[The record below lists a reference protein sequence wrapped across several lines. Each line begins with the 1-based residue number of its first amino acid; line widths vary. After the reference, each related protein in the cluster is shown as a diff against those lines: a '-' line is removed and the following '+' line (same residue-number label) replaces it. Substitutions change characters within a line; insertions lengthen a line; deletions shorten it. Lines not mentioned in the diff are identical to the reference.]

1 MNNASVP
8 VLIFVLLINRAFAAP
23 TTGTV
28 LEPMEKI
35 ADKPNLDAAFVVP
48 ELVEVRVRHGESLY
62 LLARWSGVAVEAI
75 EEMNGIDLGHPLK
88 GGQNLIIPMT
98 REQSDRLA
106 AARDLFANQRKDNY
120 LARRGGLVEVQSY
133 RLKTGDT
140 VWKVARSH
148 GRLPTWL
155 IKAFNPG
162 VNINRVRIGQRVF
175 IPIVGDMVSPDE
187 PCAPPGPEEGC

>member
-1 MNNASVP
+1 MKNASVP
-8 VLIFVLLINRAFAAP
+8 VLMLVLLINRAFAMP
-23 TTGTV
+23 TPDAKPSSADSV
-28 LEPMEKI
+28 VEKSG
-35 ADKPNLDAAFVVP
+35 LDAAFVVP
-48 ELVEVRVRHGESLY
+48 ELIEVRVRHGESLY
-62 LLARWSGVAVEAI
+62 LLARWSGVAIEAL

-88 GGQNLIIPMT
+88 GGQSLIIPMT
-98 REQSDRLA
+98 REQTDRLE
-106 AARDLFANQRKDNY
+106 AARDLFANERKDAY
-120 LARRGGLVEVQSY
+120 IAGRGGLVEVQTY

-140 VWKVARSH
+140 VWTVARRH

-175 IPIVGDMVSPDE
+175 IPIVGDMVTPDE